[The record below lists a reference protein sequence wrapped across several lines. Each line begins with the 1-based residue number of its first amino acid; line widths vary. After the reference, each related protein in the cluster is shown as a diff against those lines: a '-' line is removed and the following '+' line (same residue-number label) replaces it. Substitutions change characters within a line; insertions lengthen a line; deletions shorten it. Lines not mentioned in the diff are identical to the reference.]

1 MHRDEYSLPRFPKEA
16 IILVLLISQLACLS
30 RVTVV
35 NVRAQVDEVQIL
47 SHSGSTTPQGW
58 YRVVGELKNFGDRFL
73 SVTVNFNY
81 YDANGSLIVSKNSST
96 ALTVISPNRT
106 APFGNYLTNPE
117 ASRVR
122 SYDISIISYVET
134 NQAKPYSLSIEPQK
148 VRYDNTTIYGIIEN
162 NGYVAAN
169 KTMVYATFYDK
180 DGGVVDLSSTDPG
193 TVEDI
198 PKAQNTWFMIGHYVL
213 SNIFERAKWFSL
225 TAECLQYSLEKETGL
240 LRFLPPPFV
249 VFSVDPGTNV
259 TTGQTTTFNAT
270 GSHASENRTVISYKW
285 DFGDN
290 TTGEG
295 MITTHFYEAAGNY
308 TVELTVKD
316 SEGLD
321 ALALQIMTVY
331 EPAAG
336 EIDPAIIFYIFAA
349 LVIISAAGLFM
360 AVAIAR
366 KKQKNKRRHA
376 KRT

>member
-1 MHRDEYSLPRFPKEA
+1 
-16 IILVLLISQLACLS
+16 
-30 RVTVV
+30 
-35 NVRAQVDEVQIL
+35 
-47 SHSGSTTPQGW
+47 
-58 YRVVGELKNFGDRFL
+58 
-73 SVTVNFNY
+73 
-81 YDANGSLIVSKNSST
+81 
-96 ALTVISPNRT
+96 
-106 APFGNYLTNPE
+106 LTNPE

-122 SYDISIISYVET
+122 SYDVSIISYVET

-180 DGGVVDLSSTDPG
+180 DGTVVDMSSTDPG

-213 SNIFERAKWFSL
+213 SNIFERARWFSL

-249 VFSVDPGTNV
+249 IFSVDPGTNV
-259 TTGQTTTFNAT
+259 TTGQMITFNAT

-295 MITTHFYEAAGNY
+295 MVTSHFYDAVGNY
-308 TVELTVKD
+308 TVELTIKD
-316 SEGLD
+316 NEGLD
-321 ALALQIMTVY
+321 ALAEALVLRQYASINRQEVLRVDAGHLVFRMNECRVQTARKRKGLPDFPCKSVGLVEY
-331 EPAAG
+331 AEAYEVAEGARVGRAVKTEPAG
-336 EIDPAIIFYIFAA
+336 
-349 LVIISAAGLFM
+349 
-360 AVAIAR
+360 
-366 KKQKNKRRHA
+366 
-376 KRT
+376 